1 MAEMDGPNPA
11 IERGVASVPS
21 RIGFGPVQVSDGVH
35 TVGGGLRP
43 ATDSRRWNGVC
54 EPGSVPPSRRR
65 RAVPVLVTGAPAAPS
80 SPQFQGARM
89 ATRQTLPV
97 LPLRGTVIFPG
108 ITAPIAAGRPA
119 TLRAIEA
126 ALKGDRLV
134 FAVAQRDNADEP
146 TPDILYSM
154 GVVARI
160 GQIQRGLGGV
170 QLLLQ
175 GEARA
180 TALQFSE
187 NDGYFSATILPSEE
201 MPPLDENDPVFE
213 ALHKETR
220 ERAAELGERRGLPE
234 EVVHQ
239 VLDNVTEP
247 GRFADL
253 VAGYIDLT
261 VAEKQ
266 GLLETLSVEERLRR
280 VLVLVQRQIGMLE
293 AQDEIKSAV
302 QEELGERQREMY
314 LREQLKAIQKELGDE
329 DQSKEVE
336 ELREKL
342 GKLPLPK
349 EARAEVERELG
360 RLERAGRESM
370 EAQVIRTYLEWIA
383 ELPWGERS
391 DDNLDLPHATE
402 VLDEDHYGLQ
412 DVKDRVLEF
421 LAVRQLRARQ
431 LADEMEKTGEVPAA
445 RLRVDSDDANPALG
459 SEDGDRQI
467 TDTREAKARAM
478 ARGPILLFIGPPG
491 VGKTSIA
498 KSIARALGREYVR
511 VALGGARDEA
521 DIRGHRRT
529 YVGAMPGRIIQGMKQ
544 AGTKNPVFLLDE
556 VDKLGTSFQG
566 DPASALLEVLDP
578 AQNDSF
584 TDHYLGIPF
593 DLSEV
598 LFIATANFIQNI
610 PGPLLDRMEVVEF
623 SGYTERE
630 KAEIAKKYLIP
641 RQLEESGLG
650 NRGLT
655 ISDDAVMSVVSRYT
669 RESGVRQLER
679 QLGAVARK
687 IARRVASGD
696 SSILDDHVVDVDEV
710 RDLLGRPRVHPERA
724 QEANEVGMA
733 TGMYYTP
740 MGGDIM
746 FVEASVRRFYG
757 GQPAGEAPSGPG
769 GPVSLILTGQL
780 GDVMKESAR
789 AAFTFA
795 TNNASRLGIPRDRLG
810 AIEAHIHVPAGAIP
824 KDGPSAGIAIATA
837 LVSEMSDR
845 PVRRDVAMTGEITLR
860 GRVLPIG
867 GVKEKVLGAHRA
879 GIKDVIIPKANEAD
893 LEDVPEEVRE
903 QLTFHPVETL
913 EEVLAIA
920 LLPAEAAEPRE
931 EKLEAVGA

>member
-1 MAEMDGPNPA
+1 
-11 IERGVASVPS
+11 
-21 RIGFGPVQVSDGVH
+21 
-35 TVGGGLRP
+35 
-43 ATDSRRWNGVC
+43 
-54 EPGSVPPSRRR
+54 
-65 RAVPVLVTGAPAAPS
+65 
-80 SPQFQGARM
+80 
-89 ATRQTLPV
+89 
-97 LPLRGTVIFPG
+97 
-108 ITAPIAAGRPA
+108 
-119 TLRAIEA
+119 
-126 ALKGDRLV
+126 
-134 FAVAQRDNADEP
+134 
-146 TPDILYSM
+146 M
-154 GVVARI
+154 GVIARI
-160 GQIQRGLGGV
+160 GQVQRGLGGV

-175 GEARA
+175 GEQRA
-180 TALQFSE
+180 TALQYSTSE
-187 NDGYFSATILPSEE
+187 GYMTAVVMSVEE
-201 MPPLDENDPVFE
+201 MTPPNDHDPAFE
-213 ALHKETR
+213 ALHKEIR

-239 VLDNVTEP
+239 VLDSVTEP

-253 VAGYIDLT
+253 VAGYIELP

-280 VLVLVQRQIGMLE
+280 VLVHVQRQIGLLE
-293 AQDEIKSAV
+293 AQEEIKSQV

-314 LREQLKAIQKELGDE
+314 LREQLKAIQKELGDD
-329 DQSKEVE
+329 DQAKEVS

-342 GKLPLPK
+342 MKLNLPK

-360 RLERAGRESM
+360 RLERSGRESM

-383 ELPWGERS
+383 ELPWGTRS
-391 DDNLDLPHATE
+391 DDHLDLNRASDI
-402 VLDEDHYGLQ
+402 LDEDHYGLQ

-421 LAVRQLRARQ
+421 LAVRQLRAQQ
-431 LADEMEKTGEVPAA
+431 LADEVTKTGEVPASKIKPA
-445 RLRVDSDDANPALG
+445 KDDATPALNLVDD
-459 SEDGDRQI
+459 EDRTI
-467 TDTREAKARAM
+467 TDAKEAKARAM
-478 ARGPILLFIGPPG
+478 AKGPILLFVGPPG

-556 VDKLGTSFQG
+556 VDKLGVSFQG
-566 DPASALLEVLDP
+566 DPSSALLEVLDP

-610 PGPLLDRMEVVEF
+610 PGPLLDRMETVDF
-623 SGYTERE
+623 AGYTERE

-641 RQLEESGLG
+641 RQLEEAGLADKKVSF
-650 NRGLT
+650 T
-655 ISDDAVMSVVSRYT
+655 DEAVMSVVSNYT

-679 QLGAVARK
+679 QIGAVARK
-687 IARRVASGD
+687 VARRIASGD
-696 SSILDDHVVDVDEV
+696 TGVIDDGQIDANEV
-710 RDLLGRPRVHPERA
+710 RALLGRPKVLPERA
-724 QEANEVGMA
+724 QEANEVGIA

-746 FVEASVRRFYG
+746 FVEASIRRYYG
-757 GQPAGEAPSGPG
+757 GTPNVDPSMQVGPG
-769 GPVSLILTGQL
+769 GAVSLILTGQL

-789 AAFTFA
+789 AAFTYA
-795 TNNASRLGIPRDRLG
+795 TNNAAKLGIPKDRLG

-867 GVKEKVLGAHRA
+867 GLKEKVLGAHRA
-879 GIKDVIIPKANEAD
+879 GIKVIVLPKENEAD
-893 LEDVPEEVRE
+893 VEDIPEEVRS
-903 QLTFHPVETL
+903 QLSFHPVETL
-913 EEVLAIA
+913 EEVLKIA
-920 LLPAEAAEPRE
+920 LVPEKDTEASQ
-931 EKLEAVGA
+931 EKKEAMAAA

>member
-1 MAEMDGPNPA
+1 
-11 IERGVASVPS
+11 
-21 RIGFGPVQVSDGVH
+21 
-35 TVGGGLRP
+35 
-43 ATDSRRWNGVC
+43 
-54 EPGSVPPSRRR
+54 
-65 RAVPVLVTGAPAAPS
+65 
-80 SPQFQGARM
+80 
-89 ATRQTLPV
+89 
-97 LPLRGTVIFPG
+97 VIFPG
-108 ITAPIAAGRPA
+108 LTAPIAAGRPG

-134 FAVAQRDNADEP
+134 FAVAQRDNTDEP

-154 GVVARI
+154 GVIARI

-175 GEARA
+175 GEQRA
-180 TALQFSE
+180 TALQYSTSE
-187 NDGYFSATILPSEE
+187 GYLTAVVMSTEE
-201 MPPLDENDPVFE
+201 MTPLNDHDPAFE
-213 ALHKETR
+213 ALHKEIR

-239 VLDNVTEP
+239 VLDSVTEP

-253 VAGYIDLT
+253 VAGYIELP

-280 VLVLVQRQIGMLE
+280 VLVHVQRQIGLLE
-293 AQDEIKSAV
+293 AQEEIKSQV

-314 LREQLKAIQKELGDE
+314 LREQLKAIQKELGDD
-329 DQSKEVE
+329 DQAKEVS
-336 ELREKL
+336 ELRDKL
-342 GKLPLPK
+342 TKLNLPK

-360 RLERAGRESM
+360 RLERSGRESM

-383 ELPWGERS
+383 ELPWNTRS
-391 DDNLDLPHATE
+391 DDHLDLRRATD

-421 LAVRQLRARQ
+421 LAVRQLRALQ
-431 LADEMEKTGEVPAA
+431 LAEEVEKTGELPASKIKA
-445 RLRVDSDDANPALG
+445 AKEDATPALNV
-459 SEDGDRQI
+459 GDDDDRTI
-467 TDTREAKARAM
+467 TDAKEAKARAM
-478 ARGPILLFIGPPG
+478 AKGPILLFVGPPG

-556 VDKLGTSFQG
+556 VDKLGVSFQG
-566 DPASALLEVLDP
+566 DPSSALLEVLDP

-584 TDHYLGIPF
+584 TDHYLGVPF

-610 PGPLLDRMEVVEF
+610 PGPLLDRMETVDF
-623 SGYTERE
+623 AGYTERE

-641 RQLEESGLG
+641 RQLEDAGLADKKVSF
-650 NRGLT
+650 T
-655 ISDDAVMSVVSRYT
+655 DDAVMSVVSNYT

-679 QLGAVARK
+679 QIGAVARK
-687 IARRVASGD
+687 VARRIAAGD
-696 SSILDDHVVDVDEV
+696 SGVIEDGKIDANEV
-710 RDLLGRPRVHPERA
+710 RELLGRPKVHPERA
-724 QEANEVGMA
+724 AETNEVGIA

-740 MGGDIM
+740 VGGDIM
-746 FVEASVRRFYG
+746 FVEASIRRYYG
-757 GQPAGEAPSGPG
+757 GAPNVDQSMPGGPG
-769 GPVSLILTGQL
+769 GAVSLIVTGQL

-789 AAFTFA
+789 AAFTYA
-795 TNNASRLGIPRDRLG
+795 TNNAAKLGIPKDRLG

-867 GVKEKVLGAHRA
+867 GLKEKVLGAHRA
-879 GIKDVIIPKANEAD
+879 GIKVIVLPKENEAD
-893 LEDVPEEVRE
+893 IEDIPEEVRS
-903 QLTFHPVETL
+903 QLSFHPVETL
-913 EEVLAIA
+913 EEVLKIA
-920 LLPAEAAEPRE
+920 LVPEKDAEASE
-931 EKLEAVGA
+931 EKNEAMVAA